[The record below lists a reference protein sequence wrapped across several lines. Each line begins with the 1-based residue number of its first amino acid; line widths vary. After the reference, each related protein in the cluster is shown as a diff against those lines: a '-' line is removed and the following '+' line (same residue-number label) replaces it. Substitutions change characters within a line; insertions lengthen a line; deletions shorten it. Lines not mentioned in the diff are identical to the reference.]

1 MPEGYT
7 HLRCAWRAA
16 RAQKLTADLHREA
29 FFAGANGPDML
40 FCYQVWKPAKK
51 RAYPLPD
58 LGGLPGDTE
67 ILRRGGSTGPFGL
80 SEGSGTGGAAE
91 SGRNL

>member
-58 LGGLPGDTE
+58 LGERMHNENTGAF
-67 ILRRGGSTGPFGL
+67 LRALLDL
-80 SEGSGTGGAAE
+80 S
-91 SGRNL
+91 LIHI